1 MCTLQTSQDFEA
13 EAEAQEMQNP
23 PKPENTGKPPPQ
35 QSSGQG
41 DDGEGEQG
49 EPSEGGNQVN
59 TPCLVAVF
67 LYHLLSS
74 THLTIHMSNVLVL
87 TAASS

>member
-1 MCTLQTSQDFEA
+1 MLQTSQDFEA

-23 PKPENTGKPPPQ
+23 PKPDNTGKPPPQ

-49 EPSEGGNQVN
+49 EPSEGGNQV
-59 TPCLVAVF
+59 
-67 LYHLLSS
+67 
-74 THLTIHMSNVLVL
+74 THLDLCR
-87 TAASS
+87 AAYTSFCLQYA

>member
-1 MCTLQTSQDFEA
+1 MCMLQTLQDFEA

-23 PKPENTGKPPPQ
+23 PKPDNTGKPPPQ

-59 TPCLVAVF
+59 TP
-67 LYHLLSS
+67 
-74 THLTIHMSNVLVL
+74 
-87 TAASS
+87 